1 MLKSLKHKLRLA
13 NQLSR
18 SDWLIFFEAW
28 RSLLGFWLALRLKSF
43 DALFKARSLP
53 SKKKPTLPNLIPR
66 LHQLIGWASHLHI
79 LPMTCLPKSLTLHR
93 MLTRRG
99 IDSQI
104 KIGANKTS
112 LGISA
117 HAWVEVDG
125 EAIGESETTIASFN
139 VLDAGEKT
147 GSF

>member
-1 MLKSLKHKLRLA
+1 MLESLKHKQRLA
-13 NQLSR
+13 SQLSL
-18 SDWLIFFEAW
+18 SDWLILIEAW

-43 DALFKARSLP
+43 NTLSKTTYLP
-53 SKKKPTLPNLIPR
+53 SKKKPTPPPR
-66 LHQLIGWASHLHI
+66 LHQLIGWAAHLHL

-93 MLTRRG
+93 MLKRRG
-99 IDSQI
+99 VDSQI
-104 KIGANKTS
+104 KIGANKTP

-125 EAIGESETTIASFN
+125 KAIGESEITLATFN

-147 GSF
+147 DSF